1 MIELPVSVR
10 RLFIAAGWHP
20 GRTSSQALGVSLD
33 HPAAAI
39 LAEFGGLHVGQS
51 GTGEECATSDVAF
64 KHLRPEEFVL
74 NVWGKLLATELVG
87 IAEVQN
93 RHAELYVDRSGR
105 CFSYSN
111 VDDGFRFE
119 GSSFSAAIERLL
131 LGRCS
136 LGRCFA
142 QSSAPYGTTARRSA
156 PTTSECTSIIRTT
169 TASRSSIEGSRGLP
183 ATVRLPTRRLPT
195 SRQSARIRAL
205 QSPLGQS

>member
-51 GTGEECATSDVAF
+51 RTGEECATSDVAF

-74 NVWGKLLATELVG
+74 DVWGKLLATELVG
-87 IAEVQN
+87 IAEVHN
-93 RHAELYVDRSGR
+93 RHEELYVDRSGR

-136 LGRCFA
+136 RPMLRPEQRTVWHYGEEI
-142 QSSAPYGTTARRSA
+142 SADDLRVYKYHQDDD
-156 PTTSECTSIIRTT
+156 
-169 TASRSSIEGSRGLP
+169 SIEELN
-183 ATVRLPTRRLPT
+183 
-195 SRQSARIRAL
+195 
-205 QSPLGQS
+205 